1 MTEQRKDQDVRSR
14 NGNKREIRRVLAVLF
29 ALGLGLGSVC
39 AAAEDFD
46 GTKAQSELS
55 VQAEEEYSIVSE
67 NTAGE
72 TSEDPDDMPVLFVDE
87 EFSDE
92 DVEIV
97 PEAENEEPLG
107 GTEEAAPEIS
117 VEVIQTSDGEAYDGS
132 EIPESGTEEPGND
145 MAEAGLPEGEM
156 SGECGAQPGTVYWSL
171 DEAGVL
177 TIAGNGP
184 MADWESVEQTPWYAH
199 LEDLREIVLAEGV
212 TSVGAHAFCGAQTVE
227 AVELAQSIECVG
239 AFAFCRCGGFGSVTI
254 G

>member
-1 MTEQRKDQDVRSR
+1 MTEQKKDRDARSG
-14 NGNKREIRRVLAVLF
+14 NGNRRGIRRALAVLF

-39 AAAEDFD
+39 AAAEDFN
-46 GTKAQSELS
+46 GTKAQSEPS
-55 VQAEEEYSIVSE
+55 VQAEEEYSTVSE

-72 TSEDPDDMPVLFVDE
+72 ASEDPDDMPVLFVDE
-87 EFSDE
+87 EFSDA

-97 PEAENEEPLG
+97 PEAENEDIFG
-107 GTEEAAPEIS
+107 ATEETAPEIS
-117 VEVIQTSDGEAYDGS
+117 VEMIQTDDGEACDGS
-132 EIPESGTEEPGND
+132 DIPESGTEAAGDDP
-145 MAEAGLPEGEM
+145 AEAGLPGGEM

-177 TIAGNGP
+177 TIAGNGS

-199 LEDLREIVLAEGV
+199 LEDLRKIVIAEGV
-212 TSVGAHAFCGAQTVE
+212 TSVGAYAFCGAQTVE